1 MMSESPLGH
10 QLASILVEQGACSLA
25 LVVAIEQEGETS
37 RMEGSLACQLVV
49 STGIASTP
57 DLPPLHGELV
67 RTLRFLANELE
78 KEAFRLGV
86 APSAR
91 IVLSGP
97 EGIR

>member
-1 MMSESPLGH
+1 MSESPLGQ

-37 RMEGSLACQLVV
+37 RMGGSVACQLVV
-49 STGIASTP
+49 STGIAGLP
-57 DLPPLHGELV
+57 DLPPLHSELV
-67 RTLRFLANELE
+67 RTLRYMADALE
-78 KEAFRLGV
+78 KETERLGV
-86 APSAR
+86 TPSAR